1 MHHHHYH
8 HHDHPLDCFF
18 FLSIKFSLIFH
29 RVLLFCYDRS
39 KSSDETHVEPDKR
52 SFTIQ
57 GHWPSSH
64 ASIYRLPSPHPWL
77 RVGRTDSKLVG
88 EGKPLATPQITG
100 PHPILTWVVI
110 SLSLSLIYKK
120 KNLSGRSGGAGA
132 TAAAIECIRDSGSEI
147 QGSTP
152 LSLSL
157 SLSIIITD
165 LVPQPT
171 SLLSPSKERSKET
184 SRRRRRDRTGQQ
196 REIEVGW

>member
-1 MHHHHYH
+1 MA
-8 HHDHPLDCFF
+8 
-18 FLSIKFSLIFH
+18 
-29 RVLLFCYDRS
+29 
-39 KSSDETHVEPDKR
+39 SS
-52 SFTIQ
+52 
-57 GHWPSSH
+57 
-64 ASIYRLPSPHPWL
+64 
-77 RVGRTDSKLVG
+77 RTDRFEASGRREASCYPSDHWAPSDPYLG
-88 EGKPLATPQITG
+88 RD
-100 PHPILTWVVI
+100 
-110 SLSLSLIYKK
+110 LSLSLLYIKK

-171 SLLSPSKERSKET
+171 SLLSPSKERSKT